1 MDQILTI
8 FDYLPTSTWTF
19 FTLNVDKKK
28 HFLTTYPPHLVQVVF
43 ERTLIV
49 FAYTV
54 GSYIIENIFHQI
66 DHCAVPTRPPRL
78 MSHPSVGQPSMKPFW
93 YMISHIRLQEPAGP
107 MTIQRRER
115 CPKSRRGIE
124 KNQTQMEAAPMM
136 STR

>member
-1 MDQILTI
+1 MNFVISDLMNNLGALKDKHTFPTVCATSISVMESFTEDVTRQIT
-8 FDYLPTSTWTF
+8 
-19 FTLNVDKKK
+19 VM
-28 HFLTTYPPHLVQVVF
+28 
-43 ERTLIV
+43 V
-49 FAYTV
+49 FAHAMEP
-54 GSYIIENIFHQI
+54 YIIENIFHQI

-107 MTIQRRER
+107 TTIQRRER

-124 KNQTQMEAAPMM
+124 KNQTQMEAAPMT